1 MNEEKKDPSI
11 YMTTVKELIEILS
24 SLPEDSVVV
33 LQKDSEGNGYSPLA
47 GGEAA
52 KYLPETTCNGEVP
65 CSEDIEGGE
74 YEEEDIAKMLNC
86 VVLWP
91 IN

>member
-1 MNEEKKDPSI
+1 MSEEKKDPSI

-24 SLPEDSVVV
+24 SLPGDSVVV

-47 GGEAA
+47 GAEAA
-52 KYLPETTCNGEVP
+52 KYIPENTYSGEVP
-65 CSEDIEGGE
+65 CQEDVDDGE
-74 YEEEDIAKMLNC
+74 YEGQDMMDC
-86 VVLWP
+86 VVIHP

>member
-1 MNEEKKDPSI
+1 MTTRKKPEPRT

-24 SLPEDSVVV
+24 ELPQDSVVV

-47 GGEAA
+47 GAEAA
-52 KYLPETTCNGEVP
+52 KYIPENTYSGEVL
-65 CSEDIEGGE
+65 CQEDVDDGE
-74 YEEEDIAKMLNC
+74 YEGQDMMDC
-86 VVLWP
+86 VVIHP

>member
-1 MNEEKKDPSI
+1 MTDKPDPRT

-24 SLPEDSVVV
+24 DLPDDSVVV
-33 LQKDSEGNGYSPLA
+33 LQRDSEGNGYSPLA

-52 KYLPETTCNGEVP
+52 KYRPENTYSGEVP
-65 CSEDIEGGE
+65 CQEDIEGGE
-74 YEEEDIAKMLNC
+74 YEEEDVAKMLDC